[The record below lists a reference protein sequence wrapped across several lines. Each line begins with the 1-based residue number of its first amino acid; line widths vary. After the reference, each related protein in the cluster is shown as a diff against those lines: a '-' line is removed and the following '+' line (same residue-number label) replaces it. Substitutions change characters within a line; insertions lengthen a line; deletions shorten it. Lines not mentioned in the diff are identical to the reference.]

1 MVFLRNNNRIAQFV
15 NFEFFIA
22 RRIIAAKD
30 YKSSISAPIIKI
42 AITAIALGIIMMLVS
57 IATTLGFQKKIHEK
71 VSAFNGDILITN
83 YDTNQ
88 SNDSQIPI
96 SKKQAFYPKFNS
108 VEGIE
113 HIQITASKGAVI
125 RTAATFEGVVVK
137 GVGTDYNWSYFE
149 EFLRE
154 GRLPDYSGDLND
166 EILIS
171 EYLANRLDLK
181 LNDKV
186 VTFFLQQG
194 ETQKAR
200 PRGFVIVGIYNSG
213 FQQFDE
219 QYLISDIRHLQ
230 RLNRWE
236 DDQIGAFEVF
246 VSDFDNIDQV
256 GARVYKEIGSKL
268 DAVTIRQKYGSIFEW
283 LDLFDFNVALIIGI
297 MILVAGINMITALL
311 VLILERTQ
319 MIGILKALGS
329 SDWSVRKV
337 FLYNAMYLILVGLFW
352 GNVIGLGLLLTQKYF
367 KLFPLD
373 PDTYYV
379 TEAPVFLDFG
389 YILALNAGTFVLC
402 LLMLLV
408 PSYIIAKISPV
419 KAIRFE

>member
-1 MVFLRNNNRIAQFV
+1 M

-30 YKSSISAPIIKI
+30 YKSSISGPIIKI

-57 IATTLGFQKKIHEK
+57 VATSMGLQRKIREK
-71 VSAFNGDILITN
+71 VSAFNGDIIITN

-96 SKKQAFYPKFNS
+96 SKNQDFYPNFTQ
-108 VEGIE
+108 VEGIK
-113 HIQITASKGAVI
+113 HIQITAVKAGVI
-125 RTAATFEGVVVK
+125 RTEKDFEGIVVK
-137 GVGTDYNWSYFE
+137 GVGTDYNWQYFE

-154 GRLPDYSGDLND
+154 GRLPKYTADLN
-166 EILIS
+166 EEVLIS

-186 VTFFLQQG
+186 ITFFMQEG
-194 ETQKAR
+194 NTQKAR
-200 PRGFVIVGIYNSG
+200 PRGFDIVGIYNSG

-219 QYLISDIRHLQ
+219 QYLIADIRHIQL
-230 RLNRWE
+230 LNKWE
-236 DDQIGAFEVF
+236 DDQIGSFEVF
-246 VSDFDNIDQV
+246 VDDFDSIDAIGGQ
-256 GARVYKEIGSKL
+256 VYKTIDSEL
-268 DAVTIRQKYGSIFEW
+268 DSVTIRQKYGSIFEW
-283 LDLFDFNVALIIGI
+283 IDLFDFNTYLIIGI

-319 MIGILKALGS
+319 MIGILKAMGS

-337 FLYNAMYLILVGLFW
+337 FLYNAMHLIVVGLFW
-352 GNVIGLGLLLTQKYF
+352 GNVIGLGLLLAQKYF
-367 KLFPLD
+367 KLFPLN

-379 TEAPVFLDFG
+379 TEAPVYLDAG

-402 LLMLLV
+402 LLMLLI